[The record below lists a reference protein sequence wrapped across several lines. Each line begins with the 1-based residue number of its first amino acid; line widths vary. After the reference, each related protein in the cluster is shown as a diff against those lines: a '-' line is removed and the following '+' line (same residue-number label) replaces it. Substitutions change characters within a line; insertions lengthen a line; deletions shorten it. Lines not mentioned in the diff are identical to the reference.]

1 VSTEGL
7 RKEAAEPGEGPEQ
20 PGDADGRLS
29 ISLSELPRRSAIA
42 WRDLERLDSKLG
54 DRALD
59 PVDRR
64 LLKDIKHWRQA
75 RPRAELP
82 DWMLDETASIA
93 IEFREDPGR
102 VEELARDPDH
112 GGGVRDHS
120 LDEARIA
127 LAMERQ
133 GKLRDVVRDPRPG
146 CGDLIEDDGAGQ
158 EWDVVSFP
166 EEYFNKADAE
176 ITLHGKLE
184 RQVKDERMVKVIVNT
199 AYLSPARLLEVE
211 RIVGERR
218 WGDSVIYGS
227 SELPG
232 QRVIG

>member
-1 VSTEGL
+1 MSTEGL
-7 RKEAAEPGEGPEQ
+7 RKEATEPGEDPEQ
-20 PGDADGRLS
+20 PGAVDGRRPRS
-29 ISLSELPRRSAIA
+29 VPEFARRSPIG

-54 DRALD
+54 NRGLD
-59 PVDRR
+59 SVARR
-64 LLKDIKHWRQA
+64 LLKDIKHWRLA

-82 DWMLDETASIA
+82 DWMLDETESIA
-93 IEFREDPGR
+93 MEFREDPGR

-133 GKLRDVVRDPRPG
+133 GKLRHVVRDPRPG

-166 EEYFNKADAE
+166 EEYFNGADAE

-199 AYLSPARLLEVE
+199 AYLSPARLREVE
-211 RIVGERR
+211 QIVEERR
-218 WGDSVIYGS
+218 WWDNVIYGS
-227 SELPG
+227 SALPG
-232 QRVIG
+232 RGVQ